1 MSNLLDFE
9 IDLDE
14 CVEMAEEAM
23 KKAAADIESE
33 EELIE
38 DWIGGNMEKYEFQ

>member
-14 CVEMAEEAM
+14 CVDMAEEAM
-23 KKAAADIESE
+23 KKAVSDIESE

-38 DWIGGNMEKYEFQ
+38 DWIGGNMEKYEF

>member
-23 KKAAADIESE
+23 KKAVSDIESE

>member
-14 CVEMAEEAM
+14 CVDMAEEAM
-23 KKAAADIESE
+23 KKAVSDIESE